1 MGATPDAHSRNCT
14 ILKSRSGVH
23 RFPPPPVIAALLL
36 QLVSCAQPQ
45 PYSPEAPQPPSPSV
59 PSAAARPSPSV
70 RPDPAPTHTEYAGL
84 LPPGLEVI
92 SPENVG
98 RLKILAQLPSKPGA
112 AAVACSP
119 DSHTLGQAAQ
129 LGKLVLWDLQSGER
143 LHTLDTFLA
152 SDESREAYIAYP
164 ALAFSPDGTIVAS
177 TTESLETEGS
187 AEIHNGGVG
196 LWRTDAAADPLRI
209 EPTWLYVTSVDFS
222 PDGRLLVVGT
232 KDGFMAQGGRLIVL
246 QAESG
251 DELRTIDI
259 PGEGVRDLAF
269 SPDGKLIAVAG
280 VAGRVGL
287 WETAGWES
295 LGGLDAPASAVAFAP
310 DGRKIVLNDG
320 SMWDVTTL
328 EMIREVPSAG
338 LHFFSPDGRLLAS
351 ANTDL
356 TLLDM
361 STLQEVWHLAGRSD
375 VAGAVFSPDGRILVA
390 AMAEG
395 VLNLWGVPS
404 VP

>member
-1 MGATPDAHSRNCT
+1 
-14 ILKSRSGVH
+14 
-23 RFPPPPVIAALLL
+23 
-36 QLVSCAQPQ
+36 
-45 PYSPEAPQPPSPSV
+45 
-59 PSAAARPSPSV
+59 
-70 RPDPAPTHTEYAGL
+70 
-84 LPPGLEVI
+84 
-92 SPENVG
+92 
-98 RLKILAQLPSKPGA
+98 
-112 AAVACSP
+112 
-119 DSHTLGQAAQ
+119 

-361 STLQEVWHLAGRSD
+361 STSQEVWRLASGSD
-375 VAGAVFSPDGRILVA
+375 VAGAAFSPDGRILVA

>member
-59 PSAAARPSPSV
+59 PSADAHPSPSM
-70 RPDPAPTHTEYAGL
+70 RFDPTSTMSEEASQSSQD
-84 LPPGLEVI
+84 LEVI
-92 SPENVG
+92 TPDNVG
-98 RLKILAQLPSKPGA
+98 RLKILVHLFSEPGP
-112 AAVACSP
+112 AAVAFSS
-119 DSHTLGQAAQ
+119 DNYTFGQATQ
-129 LGKLVLWDLQSGER
+129 SGNLILWDLQSGER
-143 LHTLDTFLA
+143 IHTLDTFFA
-152 SDESREAYIAYP
+152 SSESREAYIAYP
-164 ALAFSPDGTIVAS
+164 ALAFSPDGMLVAA
-177 TTESLETEGS
+177 TTESLETDES

-196 LWRTDAAADPLRI
+196 IWRPDAAVDPLLV

-222 PDGRLLVVGT
+222 QDGRLIAVGT
-232 KDGFMAQGGRLIVL
+232 QDGFMAQGGRLIVL

-251 DELRTIDI
+251 DELRIIDI

-269 SPDGKLIAVAG
+269 SPDGRLIAVAG

-295 LGGLDAPASAVAFAP
+295 LGGIDAPASAVAFAP

-328 EMIREVPSAG
+328 GMIREVPSADS
-338 LHFFSPDGRLLAS
+338 HFFSPDGRLLAS

-361 STLQEVWHLAGRSD
+361 STLQEVWHLAGRSN
-375 VAGAVFSPDGRILVA
+375 VAGAVFSPEGRILVA